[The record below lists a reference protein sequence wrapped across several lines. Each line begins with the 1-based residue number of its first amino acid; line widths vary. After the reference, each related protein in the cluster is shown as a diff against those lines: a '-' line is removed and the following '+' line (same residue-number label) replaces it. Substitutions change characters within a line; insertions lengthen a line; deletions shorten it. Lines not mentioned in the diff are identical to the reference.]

1 MKIVNANEVRKLLE
15 RGKNFNDLINKG
27 KIQDFMNNFYQ
38 AYNSFY
44 NSNLVDN
51 WYEGLNRSKE
61 FINYYR
67 KCEKEIKKD
76 FYKTVLSDSKFQSD
90 LYKTVKSW
98 VRMGPFG
105 GSKLKSPSNFYKTI
119 QEITDDLEQIKKMTL
134 ESLVKKGEKLSQTE
148 GMLKSIFEKLETAD
162 QSSQLVPNSKTL
174 FHLLP
179 DLIMPVDREH
189 VLSFFIGRNRAN
201 SVRREKETE
210 YFIGVFNYYYR
221 ICKGKFTQ
229 IKDIYYKKRR
239 GYDSSIP
246 KIIDNAICGILVRRE

>member
-1 MKIVNANEVRKLLE
+1 MKIVNINEARKLFE
-15 RGKNFNDLINKG
+15 RGKNFNDLINKE

-38 AYNSFY
+38 AYNNFY
-44 NSNLVDN
+44 NSNLPDN

-61 FINYYR
+61 FISYYR

-98 VRMGPFG
+98 VKMCPFG

-119 QEITDDLEQIKKMTL
+119 QEITDDLEQIKEITL

-148 GMLKSIFEKLETAD
+148 GILKSIFEKLETAD

-189 VLSFFIGRNRAN
+189 VLSFFIGYDRAH
-201 SVRREKETE
+201 RPIPKKKETE
-210 YFIGVFNYYYR
+210 YFIGIFDYYYE
-221 ICKGKFTQ
+221 ICKKNLTQ
-229 IKDIYYKKRR
+229 IKDIYYKKRKK
-239 GYDSSIP
+239 YDSSMP
-246 KIIDNAICGILVRRE
+246 KIIDNAICGYNARS